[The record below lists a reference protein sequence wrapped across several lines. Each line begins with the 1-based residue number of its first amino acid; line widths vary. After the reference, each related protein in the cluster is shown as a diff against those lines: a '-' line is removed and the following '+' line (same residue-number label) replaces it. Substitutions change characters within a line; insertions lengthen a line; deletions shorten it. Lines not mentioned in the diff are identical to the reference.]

1 MLMMQ
6 IGVTFPQTEIGTDP
20 GAIRDYAQAASD
32 LGYSHL
38 VAGEH
43 VLSPGLSYPKEVA
56 SSRATFHEPFALF
69 GFLAALTPLELIP
82 SVIILPQ
89 RQTVLVA
96 KQAAEIDVL
105 TGGKLRLGIGIG
117 WNRMEFEA
125 LGMDF
130 RTRAR
135 FFEEQIEVLSLL
147 WQEEYVTY
155 QGTFHTI
162 TDAGLSPRPVQRPIP
177 LWIGGHADTAL
188 RRIARLADGWL
199 PLGKPAEMGP
209 LVERLRLYAGEA
221 GRDPM
226 AIGMEATVYA
236 REGQPEEWVRLT
248 EEWRDLGA
256 THITFSTTGR
266 GFKSVNEHIEAIRRY
281 KEAIKP

>member
-1 MLMMQ
+1 MMQ

-56 SSRATFHEPFALF
+56 PVRSTFHEPFALF

-135 FFEEQIEVLSLL
+135 FFEEQIEVLRLL

-199 PLGKPAEMGP
+199 PLGKPAEMGQ

-226 AIGMEATVYA
+226 AIGIEATVYA
-236 REGQPEEWVRLT
+236 REGQLEEWVRLT